1 MEKLETKP
9 EKAGYYNG
17 KFTLTIPTNGSEDEE
32 ANMLSSFA
40 AEINLTSD
48 STAGT
53 SRMDLSLTISGI
65 SLATLSI
72 RGGYTAEVEVPDLD
86 TVTPVYSVEDEDDL
100 TEYLKTVNWDSL
112 AANAV
117 AAGVPEDL
125 VSQFKLTLE
134 SAVENTLNPQPAG
147 TETAETME
155 EVA

>member
-1 MEKLETKP
+1 
-9 EKAGYYNG
+9 
-17 KFTLTIPTNGSEDEE
+17 
-32 ANMLSSFA
+32 
-40 AEINLTSD
+40 
-48 STAGT
+48 
-53 SRMDLSLTISGI
+53 MDLSLTISGI

-134 SAVENTLNPQPAG
+134 KCGGEYAQSAASRYG
-147 TETAETME
+147 DC
-155 EVA
+155 

>member
-1 MEKLETKP
+1 
-9 EKAGYYNG
+9 
-17 KFTLTIPTNGSEDEE
+17 
-32 ANMLSSFA
+32 
-40 AEINLTSD
+40 
-48 STAGT
+48 
-53 SRMDLSLTISGI
+53 MDLSLTISGI

>member
-1 MEKLETKP
+1 
-9 EKAGYYNG
+9 
-17 KFTLTIPTNGSEDEE
+17 
-32 ANMLSSFA
+32 MLSSFA

-48 STAGT
+48 PTAGT

-72 RGGYTAEVEVPDLD
+72 GGGYTAEVEVPDLD

-117 AAGVPEDL
+117 AAGVPGRPCL
-125 VSQFKLTLE
+125 SV
-134 SAVENTLNPQPAG
+134 
-147 TETAETME
+147 
-155 EVA
+155 